1 MKLIKKSG
9 AFYDYKGVKTQWKE
23 KLVQALSEDKKLM
36 DWLEKDIEQAIT
48 DMRTWKR
55 ILDDD
60 SLEAVW
66 DDIEASSNGIDDVID
81 NME

>member
-1 MKLIKKSG
+1 
-9 AFYDYKGVKTQWKE
+9 
-23 KLVQALSEDKKLM
+23 M

-55 ILDDD
+55 VLDDD

-66 DDIEASSNGIDDVID
+66 DDIEASGGIDEVLDS
-81 NME
+81 MG